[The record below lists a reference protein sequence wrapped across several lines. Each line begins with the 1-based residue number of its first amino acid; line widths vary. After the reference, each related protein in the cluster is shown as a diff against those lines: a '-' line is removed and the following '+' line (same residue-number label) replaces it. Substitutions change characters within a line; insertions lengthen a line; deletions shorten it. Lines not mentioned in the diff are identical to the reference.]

1 MDLFHF
7 TMQQLAPNPHRFG
20 EGDPQTVRAYLR
32 HWLHRYHYPD
42 EPRRLLADSAPGNQ
56 LKLDA
61 SGLDELLAD
70 TAEFYGLQLPRPG
83 CEAPATIEEMEA
95 YVQQQLLAMAA

>member
-7 TMQQLAPNPHRFG
+7 TMQQLAPNPLRFG

-32 HWLHRYHYPD
+32 HWLQRHHHSS
-42 EPRRLLADSAPGNQ
+42 EPSQLWADSQSSNL

-61 SGLDELLAD
+61 LGWSKLQAD
-70 TAEFYGLQLPRPG
+70 VTEFYGLQMPKRSLEG
-83 CEAPATIEEMEA
+83 LSTIESLET
-95 YVQQQLLAMAA
+95 YVQQQLLQAAA